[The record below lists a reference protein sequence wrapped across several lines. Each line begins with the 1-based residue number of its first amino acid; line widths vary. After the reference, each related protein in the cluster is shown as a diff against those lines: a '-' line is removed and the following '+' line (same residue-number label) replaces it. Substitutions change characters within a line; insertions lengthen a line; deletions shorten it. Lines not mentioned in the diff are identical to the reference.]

1 MFSSNEDDLDD
12 EDTNEESSLKS
23 RNRDNSEVNS
33 EVAEPSPGPSA
44 CSENQQLEDADLKD
58 ETGDDKAWPTI
69 TDLNTRLRR
78 VITSYQRNYR
88 KEEQKLQA
96 TKAKVS
102 HLSLRFD
109 YVLLHSMLAQNL
121 VQAILCLPQYV
132 PFLLS
137 LHTCSL

>member
-1 MFSSNEDDLDD
+1 MFYSNEDDLDD

-33 EVAEPSPGPSA
+33 EAAEPSPGPSA
-44 CSENQQLEDADLKD
+44 CSENQQLEDADMKD

-102 HLSLRFD
+102 PVSSVNC
-109 YVLLHSMLAQNL
+109 VLFNVAQNL
-121 VQAILCLPQYV
+121 VQAIFQYYV
-132 PFLLS
+132 STPVRSFFTLFAHL
-137 LHTCSL
+137 